1 MVEKQ
6 NPQNSEEQS
15 NPEENIP
22 KEFEIYPPEENH
34 SALNRESLVG
44 NKNSKKNYHILFLFL
59 VGILMVSWFITN
71 HGSKKIKDGIVQE
84 NEKFEPAAKRS
95 TTANPETKSSYTPPP
110 EKPLT
115 EEEIAK
121 AKQAE
126 VLKQAR
132 LKSGVVI
139 YRGESVDSN
148 KSNITSTEG
157 EKISS
162 THGGGSTLSDSNS
175 RFQQATQSSSF
186 PQSKATSV
194 GNLETIVL
202 QGKLID
208 AVLETAVNSDLP
220 GMVRAIVSY
229 DVYAESNNRVLI
241 PRGSRL
247 IGQYN
252 SEIRKGQARLFI
264 IWNRLIR
271 PDGIEIAINSGGVDP
286 LGQAGI
292 KGHVNNHFWQI
303 FGTSTLLSIIGAG
316 SASFGTS
323 PSDQYNSLS
332 AYREQL
338 AQSFQNSSSKIL
350 EQYADIPPT
359 ITVKQ
364 GTPIKV
370 FVARD
375 LNFSEALTQAYPA
388 QRMMMVP

>member
-1 MVEKQ
+1 MVE
-6 NPQNSEEQS
+6 NHNSQNSEESYNQE
-15 NPEENIP
+15 EENIP
-22 KEFEIYPPEENH
+22 KEFEIHSEENN
-34 SALNRESLVG
+34 SKLNRESLLE
-44 NKNSKKNYHILFLFL
+44 NKNPKKNY
-59 VGILMVSWFITN
+59 GILVLFILGVMAVGWFVTN
-71 HGSKKIKDGIVQE
+71 HGGKKTKDELTQE
-84 NEKFEPAAKRS
+84 NEKFEPAGKRS
-95 TTANPETKSSYTPPP
+95 TTANPETKPSYSPPP
-110 EKPLT
+110 DKTLS
-115 EEEIAK
+115 EEEMAK
-121 AKQAE
+121 LKQAE
-126 VLKQAR
+126 AFKQAR
-132 LKSGVVI
+132 LKSGIVI
-139 YRGESVDSN
+139 YQGGSVSKATASSEEKEIPSSN
-148 KSNITSTEG
+148 N
-157 EKISS
+157 
-162 THGGGSTLSDSNS
+162 GGPSTLSDSNS
-175 RFQQATQSSSF
+175 RFQQTTQTSSF
-186 PQSKATSV
+186 PQSKAASL

-229 DVYAESNNRVLI
+229 DLYAESGNQVLI

-271 PDGIEIAINSGGVDP
+271 PDGIEIAINSGGTDP

-303 FGTSTLLSIIGAG
+303 FGTSTLLSILGAG
-316 SASFGTS
+316 SANFGAS
-323 PSDQYNSLS
+323 PTDQYNSLS

-338 AQSFQNSSSKIL
+338 TQSFQASSSKIL

-359 ITVKQ
+359 ITIKQ

-375 LNFSEALTQAYPA
+375 LNFSEALAALYPTQ
-388 QRMMMVP
+388 QMTLVP